1 SPKPTKLSQYDFTE
15 ANNQFALDLYLKL
28 SNNKGNIFFSPYSIS
43 SALAMVYE
51 GAKNETAEEIKNVF
65 HFPDNKTILRN
76 SFEELYLEIN
86 NDSDKKYELHTAN
99 TLWIQ
104 NDFKILEEYISVIK
118 RYYHG
123 EARNLNFKSDPEG
136 SRKIINEW
144 VYEQTNH
151 TIEELI
157 PPSSIDESTR
167 LVITNAIY
175 FNGKWASSF
184 DKSNTRLDDFWIGPN
199 RSIKV
204 PMMRQTNYFNY
215 AEFKNMQVLE
225 MPYAGNK
232 LSMIIL
238 LPKGRNESSLKDV
251 EKSLTMNKI
260 KTIRTNLWKQK
271 VEVII
276 PKLKFV
282 KDYGLKKTFF
292 EMGISKAFSPFFADF
307 SGITG
312 DRSLYISKIL
322 HKAFIDVNE
331 EGTEASA
338 ATAVILPVLIG
349 PGKIS
354 MPPPIL
360 FKADHPFVF
369 IIQDKTSGAILFIG
383 RVSNPTE
390 GYD

>member
-1 SPKPTKLSQYDFTE
+1 
-15 ANNQFALDLYLKL
+15 
-28 SNNKGNIFFSPYSIS
+28 
-43 SALAMVYE
+43 MVYE

-123 EARNLNFKSDPEG
+123 EARNLNFASDPEG

-184 DKSNTRLDDFWIGPN
+184 DKSNTRLDDFWISPN

-215 AEFKNMQVLE
+215 VEFKNMQVLE

-238 LPKGRNESSLKDV
+238 LPKGCNESDLKDV
-251 EKSLTMNKI
+251 EKSLTADNISMIRASFPEEYKD
-260 KTIRTNLWKQK
+260 KTRA
-271 VEVII
+271 II
-276 PKLKFV
+276 PKFKFV
-282 KDYGLKKTFF
+282 KSYELRRALS

-331 EGTEASA
+331 EGTKASA
-338 ATAVILPVLIG
+338 ATAVNIG
-349 PGKIS
+349 YGCPAPDLTQPK
-354 MPPPIL
+354 L

-369 IIQDKTSGAILFIG
+369 IIQDRVSGAILFMG
-383 RVSNPTE
+383 RVSNPAE
-390 GYD
+390 